1 MDNNN
6 NNTNT
11 TNLSLDQLSN
21 IRDSTWGNGT
31 LDAIGRVERSIV
43 DVRLDIAGLTHQ
55 IIVLRYLLLC
65 AIFAVLVYGVFPAF
79 GVPLRWPTKL

>member
-1 MDNNN
+1 MSNNS
-6 NNTNT
+6 NTNR
-11 TNLSLDQLSN
+11 SLDGLSVN
-21 IRDSTWGNGT
+21 DSWGNGI
-31 LDAIGRVERSIV
+31 LDAINRVERSLA

-79 GVPLRWPTKL
+79 GVPLRWPTKQ